1 MRLFSIKPLLLLAVL
16 PMLAACEYEG
26 AAFIIN
32 GNKDE
37 NISLVR
43 EQTWFWSSEVNQAI
57 VVSRMPT
64 CMRRHEIKAGVAG
77 TVKME
82 VYEAG
87 SSLWALKQGKSW
99 YLASTEKCEFQRWT
113 EPPDEPPGR
122 LVGTFTRKNDQL
134 EFLPAEAPAKPI
146 RPADE

>member
-82 VYEAG
+82 VHEAG

>member
-16 PMLAACEYEG
+16 PLLTACEYEG

-134 EFLPAEAPAKPI
+134 EFLPADAPAKPI
-146 RPADE
+146 RSADE

>member
-146 RPADE
+146 RSADE

>member
-16 PMLAACEYEG
+16 PLLTACEYEG

>member
-1 MRLFSIKPLLLLAVL
+1 MLSKLKLFPILLAL
-16 PMLAACEYEG
+16 PVLAACEYEG
-26 AAFIIN
+26 AAFIVN

-43 EQTWFWSSEVNQAI
+43 EQRWFWSSDVDQAV

-64 CMRRHEIKAGVAG
+64 CMRRHDIKSGVAG
-77 TVKME
+77 SVKME
-82 VYEAG
+82 VFEAG
-87 SSLWALKQGKSW
+87 SSLWALKQGKNW

-122 LVGTFTRKNDQL
+122 LVGTFSRKNDKL
-134 EFLPAEAPAKPI
+134 EFIPAEQPAKLI
-146 RPADE
+146 RPAEE

>member
-134 EFLPAEAPAKPI
+134 EFLPADAPAKPI
-146 RPADE
+146 RSADE

>member
-1 MRLFSIKPLLLLAVL
+1 MLSKLKLFPILLAL
-16 PMLAACEYEG
+16 PVLAACEYEG
-26 AAFIIN
+26 AAFIVN

-43 EQTWFWSSEVNQAI
+43 EQRWFWSSDVDQAV

-64 CMRRHEIKAGVAG
+64 CMRRHDIKSGVAG
-77 TVKME
+77 SVKME
-82 VYEAG
+82 VFEAG
-87 SSLWALKQGKSW
+87 SSLWALKQGKNW

-122 LVGTFTRKNDQL
+122 LVGTFSRKNDKL
-134 EFLPAEAPAKPI
+134 EFIPAEQPAKPI
-146 RPADE
+146 RPAEE

>member
-1 MRLFSIKPLLLLAVL
+1 MRLFFIKPLLLLAVL

>member
-1 MRLFSIKPLLLLAVL
+1 MRLTFIKPLLVLAVL
-16 PMLAACEYEG
+16 PMLTACEYEG

-43 EQTWFWSSEVNQAI
+43 EQTWFWSSDVNQAI

-64 CMRRHEIKAGVAG
+64 CMRRYDIKSGVAG
-77 TVKME
+77 TLKME

-113 EPPDEPPGR
+113 EPPEEPPGR
-122 LVGTFTRKNDQL
+122 LVGTFSRKNDRL
-134 EFLPAEAPAKPI
+134 EFLSADSPAKPI

>member
-16 PMLAACEYEG
+16 PLLTACEYEG

-146 RPADE
+146 RSADE

>member
-82 VYEAG
+82 GYEAG